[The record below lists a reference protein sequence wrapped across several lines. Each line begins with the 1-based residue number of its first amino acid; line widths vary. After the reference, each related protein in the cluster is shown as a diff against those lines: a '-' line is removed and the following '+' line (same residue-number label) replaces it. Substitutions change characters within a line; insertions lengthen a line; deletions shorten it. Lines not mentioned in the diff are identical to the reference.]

1 MKPPNPN
8 TRSPRKVALYLML
21 AFLFVLAVFLAQ
33 LLR

>member
-1 MKPPNPN
+1 MKQDEPPS
-8 TRSPRKVALYLML
+8 RSPLKVAIYLLL